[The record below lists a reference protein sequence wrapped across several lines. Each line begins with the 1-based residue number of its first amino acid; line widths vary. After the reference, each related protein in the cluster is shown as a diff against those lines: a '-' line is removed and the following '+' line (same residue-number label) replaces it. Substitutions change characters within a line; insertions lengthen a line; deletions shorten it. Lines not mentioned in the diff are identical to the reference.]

1 MARLP
6 PKVKIHLTGLGR
18 GTVSID
24 GVELPCVQRIQF
36 TACADRRQLNR
47 LELEL
52 YAGEVEIE
60 GPAEVVMG
68 FRDALPASLKVK
80 P

>member
-24 GVELPCVQRIQF
+24 GIEIPCVQRIAF
-36 TACADRRQLNR
+36 TACADRSQTNH

-60 GPAEVVMG
+60 GPAEVVMQ
-68 FRDALPASLKVK
+68 FRDALPATVKVK